1 MLPDPNLRAGALV
14 METSETLFEGRQI
27 HVDKSVCTI
36 KNAGREIARIE
47 VEEKSIDHA
56 LFVYF
61 GGVKTLVVIA
71 GDMLYSLGRGA
82 RRCTMTLPFTPI
94 NALVCEK
101 GLILASKTALYLMTD
116 PLKVLG
122 LVVPSSTSTIGPD
135 EQPIYFGDEKCHL
148 AVFKDKDS
156 IKIYHIRYLARQRK
170 RGQMKSRSKSRTSFD
185 QILSSSGSLKRS
197 SSARLSE
204 KALRLR
210 RSDRFSDRISDR
222 LSLAVLTDESSPVDI
237 AFEDFEYEKEALLSF
252 VNSVSVS
259 GSALLRVHP
268 QRLQS
273 WLSLSILD
281 YMNSILIHSI
291 YSRGNILESTELLPR
306 KSVVPLVGYKIKN
319 QDYPFLAFLT
329 EGYVMICSPFFKGQT
344 HKPPL
349 QNQGSI
355 SDLQPLGLKNGFK
368 YKSNGSEWE
377 NFQLVEF
384 LHPLI
389 VQCFELLTLST
400 EPEILSHLVL
410 NFALNSRVLDQ
421 WEVFESVI
429 VSCLANFS
437 DMPSQPWLAL
447 AQRVQKTSTKT
458 LTGPDTIIYLH
469 LLREDM
475 MLRARASDSVRKL
488 GHLLSCLT
496 TWAGW
501 SWSEYYRVD
510 ANSKDLEESVN
521 LDLAQVPGRLPV
533 IYESFVSNIQPPFI
547 PYPDTS
553 QAKDV
558 FYYTN
563 VCKSFFEMLSAQNTT
578 VSKML
583 QLLKTIDLTPSKL
596 ETFAVGPRF
605 CIMEV
610 LGYMQI
616 EAGEAEFRLL
626 NRRDLEATYEST
638 QVKVAET
645 SQLHDDDHLNITR
658 LIFDKDRRFYEVAHL
673 LQVNKSQ
680 QCDLLQP
687 PDCSEHD
694 WLEMQQ
700 NLAHLVA
707 IRTLSAS
714 FGLAAVYFSSKVPIV
729 SERLELSKLDFDIFL
744 RDHGVSIVFSPEN
757 LSSSTRT
764 WGYLAHGVATGLS
777 ISKEAKNIT
786 SHWIV
791 YNNSQENTYPSQHAG
806 FLLGLGI
813 MGHLKTLEEW
823 HIYHYLGEKDPIM
836 SNALLMGLAASS
848 IGTMNSKLTKVLSVH
863 ISALLP
869 LGSSDL
875 NVTPSIQTAAIIA
888 MGLLYMETQ
897 NRRMSEVMLS
907 ELCSTSTDRLEMYR
921 TASGISLGLMNLGKG
936 KDLCGFFDVEVVEE
950 LQAAAAIQSDA
961 RPLSP
966 VQLSQS
972 GSVMALMLM
981 FLGTNDAAV
990 ASSLNCPTSE
1000 FLANYTRPDILYTR
1014 SMARNLVLFDSIQP
1028 SREWITK
1035 QIPPAIYVDLSEIQY
1050 HDSDFLPFYNI
1061 LCGVLVSIGIK
1072 FAGTGDES
1080 AIDVLLHYVDEF
1092 RRLSQLPVT
1101 SVDER
1106 ICKFGLTSLQSR
1118 LVISVSLVAAGRG
1131 TVSVLQ
1137 RLRPLFAPITPDTTY
1152 DEYVG
1157 VSMAMGILFLGGG
1170 QYSFSRSPR
1179 SIGCLAISLMSL
1191 AGAETEAAGWE
1202 HLRFFWAF
1210 ATEKRCLI
1218 VRDVETHVP
1227 LQVNVEIV
1235 DRSGGSNM
1243 LASPCL
1249 LPPLDTI
1256 ADIAIKDKMLLP
1268 ITIHLSDPN
1277 NDLAHNVMKTKTIF
1291 MQKAK
1296 TVSSSLADRLA
1307 WRSSPQG
1314 SESMGNFLDILA
1326 SQKNKRPETLWNL
1339 KLLLVFAES
1348 WRPDEELRCIP
1359 RRRLDKV
1366 KVHLRRTAG
1375 AKSNLFNRKSGV

>member
-1 MLPDPNLRAGALV
+1 MVSDPNLRAGAL
-14 METSETLFEGRQI
+14 MDITQENLFEGQQI
-27 HVDKSVCTI
+27 VVQKSVCII
-36 KNAGREIARIE
+36 KNAGLEVARFE

-61 GGVKTLVVIA
+61 GGIKTLVVIA
-71 GDMLYSLGRGA
+71 GDMLYSLGKGA
-82 RRCTMTLPFTPI
+82 KRCTMTLPFTP
-94 NALVCEK
+94 NYALVCEK
-101 GLILASKTALYLMTD
+101 GLILASASTLYLMTD

-122 LVVPSSTSTIGPD
+122 LVVPASTSTISPKA
-135 EQPIYFGDEKCHL
+135 QPVYFGDEKCHF
-148 AVFKDKDS
+148 AVFKDEDS
-156 IKIYHIRYLARQRK
+156 IKMYHIRYLARQRK
-170 RGQMKSRSKSRTSFD
+170 RGPMRSRSRSRTSFD
-185 QILSSSGSLKRS
+185 QILNSGVSLKRS
-197 SSARLSE
+197 SSARFSE
-204 KALRLR
+204 KAMRLR

-222 LSLAVLTDESSPVDI
+222 LSLAVLTDESSPVDV
-237 AFEDFEYEKEALLSF
+237 AFEDFDYEKEALLTF
-252 VNSVSVS
+252 VNSVPLS
-259 GSALLRVHP
+259 GNSLLKVYP

-281 YMNSILIHSI
+281 YFNSILVHSI
-291 YSRGNILESTELLPR
+291 YSRGNVLESTETISL
-306 KSVVPLVGYKIKN
+306 KSVVPLTGYKIKN
-319 QDYPFLAFLT
+319 QDYPFLALLA
-329 EGYVMICSPFFKGQT
+329 EGEITISSPFFKGQRRT
-344 HKPPL
+344 L
-349 QNQGSI
+349 SFGNQGPI
-355 SDLQPLGLKNGFK
+355 SDLEPVGLENAFRYRGPSGKWEYFQFVELLDPL
-368 YKSNGSEWE
+368 
-377 NFQLVEF
+377 V
-384 LHPLI
+384 I
-389 VQCFELLTLST
+389 QCFELLTLFT
-400 EPEILSHLVL
+400 EPELLSHLILIFVL
-410 NFALNSRVLDQ
+410 NSTSVNQ
-421 WEVFESVI
+421 WEAFESVV
-429 VSCLANFS
+429 VSCLATFEGIPTS
-437 DMPSQPWLAL
+437 PWLKL
-447 AQRVQKTSTKT
+447 AQSIQDRSTK
-458 LTGPDTIIYLH
+458 LTGPDILIYLH
-469 LLREDM
+469 LLREEM
-475 MLRARASDSVRKL
+475 MLRARASNNVKKL

-501 SWSEYYRVD
+501 NWSEYYRVD
-510 ANSKDLEESVN
+510 SMIGDLEQPVKV
-521 LDLAQVPGRLPV
+521 DIAQVPGRLPV
-533 IYESFVSNIQPPFI
+533 IYESFVSNIQPAII

-578 VSKML
+578 VTKML
-583 QLLKTIDLTPSKL
+583 QLLKTIDLTSSKL
-596 ETFAVGPRF
+596 ESFSIGPRF

-616 EAGEAEFRLL
+616 EAGESEFYLL
-626 NRRDLEATYEST
+626 KRRDMEATLENPR
-638 QVKVAET
+638 VKVAET
-645 SQLHDDDHLNITR
+645 SQSHDNDHLNITR
-658 LIFDKDRRFYEVAHL
+658 LIFDKDRRFHEVAHL
-673 LQVNKSQ
+673 LQVSKSQ

-744 RDHGVSIVFSPEN
+744 RDHGVSIVFSPDN

-764 WGYLAHGVATGLS
+764 WGYLAHGVASGLS

-786 SHWIV
+786 SHWII
-791 YNNSQENTYPSQHAG
+791 YNNSQENTNRAQHAG

-813 MGHLKTLEEW
+813 MGHLKSLEEW

-836 SNALLMGLAASS
+836 SNALLLGLAASS

-875 NVTPSIQTAAIIA
+875 NVIPSIQTAAIIA
-888 MGLLYMETQ
+888 MGLLYSMTQ

-907 ELCSTSTDRLEMYR
+907 ELCSTSSDRLEMYR
-921 TASGISLGLMNLGKG
+921 TACGISLGLMNLGKG
-936 KDLCGFFDVEVVEE
+936 KDLCGLFDVEVVEK

-961 RPLSP
+961 RPLAP

-972 GSVMALMLM
+972 GSVIALMLI

-990 ASSLNCPTSE
+990 AASLNCPTSE

-1014 SMARNLVLFDSIQP
+1014 SMARNLILLNGIEP
-1028 SREWITK
+1028 TKEWISG
-1035 QIPPAIYVDLSEIQY
+1035 QIPPAIYLELSEIQY

-1072 FAGTGDES
+1072 YAGTGNEK
-1080 AIDVLLHYVDEF
+1080 AIEVLLGYVDEF
-1092 RRLSQLPVT
+1092 RRIALLPVT

-1118 LVISVSLVAAGRG
+1118 LVISVAMVAAGRG

-1137 RLRPLFAPITPDTTY
+1137 RLRPLFAPTAADTNY

-1191 AGAETEAAGWE
+1191 AGAETETAGWE
-1202 HLRFFWAF
+1202 HLRYFWAF

-1218 VRDVETHVP
+1218 VRDVDTHAP
-1227 LQVNVEIV
+1227 LQVDVEIV
-1235 DRSGGSNM
+1235 SRSGDSTT
-1243 LASPCL
+1243 LVSPCL

-1256 ADIAIKDKMLLP
+1256 ADVIVKDKMLLP
-1268 ITIHLSDPN
+1268 MTIHLGDTTN
-1277 NDLAHNVMKTKTIF
+1277 ALARTVSETKTIF
-1291 MQKAK
+1291 VQKARS
-1296 TVSSSLADRLA
+1296 VSTSLADRLA
-1307 WRSSPQG
+1307 KRNAPQG
-1314 SESMGNFLDILA
+1314 SEAMGNYLDILA

-1339 KLLLVFAES
+1339 RLLLVFAES
-1348 WRPDEELRCIP
+1348 WRPEEELRCVS
-1359 RRRLDKV
+1359 RRQLDKV
-1366 KVHLRRTAG
+1366 KVHLRRATG
-1375 AKSNLFNRKSGV
+1375 AKSSLFK